1 MTSSGNLIKKTRQEE
16 NQDTSPVLRTPS
28 PAGKGKFGPV
38 VYAALL
44 VFLLKIAIKF
54 TTGL

>member
-28 PAGKGKFGPV
+28 PAGKGKFGTV
-38 VYAALL
+38 VFAASL

>member
-1 MTSSGNLIKKTRQEE
+1 MTSSGNLIKKTRHEE

-28 PAGKGKFGPV
+28 PTGEGKFGTV
-38 VYAALL
+38 VYAASL
-44 VFLLKIAIKF
+44 VFLLKIAIKI